1 MLGSIYHDRI
11 VTLIDA
17 IFTEEQ
23 EAIERAAALAA
34 EAIAGGGVVHAFG
47 SGHSAM
53 VAKEITS
60 RAGGLVPVNQI
71 VDTMEGVS
79 ERLLGYAETILR
91 PYEMQYEMRPGE
103 AMIVISNSGINPL
116 PIEVATGARARGLRT
131 IGISNVA
138 QSRSATSLH
147 PSGKRLFEVVDVSL
161 DTHAAPGDAAV
172 TLPESN
178 QRSGATSTIAG
189 AFVANLLMLRTVE
202 LLLKRGVVPPVLMSK
217 NLPGADEN
225 NARLVAAHRSRVR
238 RPGA

>member
-1 MLGSIYHDRI
+1 MLGSSYHDRI
-11 VTLIDA
+11 VTLIEA
-17 IFTEEQ
+17 IYAEEQ
-23 EAIERAAALAA
+23 AAIEEAAALAA
-34 EAIAGGGVVHAFG
+34 DAIAGGGIIHVFG

-60 RAGGLVPVNQI
+60 RAGGLVPVNQLI
-71 VDTMEGVS
+71 DTMEGVA
-79 ERLLGYAETILR
+79 ERLPGYAETILR

-103 AMIVISNSGINPL
+103 AMIVVSNSGINPL

-138 QSRSATSLH
+138 QSRAATSLH
-147 PSGKRLFEVVDVSL
+147 PSGKRLFEVVDVSI

-172 TLPESN
+172 SLPNSE

-189 AFVANLLMLRTVE
+189 AFVVNLLMLRVVE
-202 LLLKRGVVPPVLMSK
+202 LLVARGVVPPVLMSK

-225 NARLVAAHRSRVR
+225 NARLVAAHRDRVR

>member
-71 VDTMEGVS
+71 IDTMEGVS
-79 ERLLGYAETILR
+79 ERLPGYAETILR

-172 TLPESN
+172 PLPDSN

-189 AFVANLLMLRTVE
+189 AFVVNLLMLRAVE
-202 LLLKRGVVPPVLMSK
+202 LLVERGVVPPVLMSK

>member
-1 MLGSIYHDRI
+1 MGTNYHDRI

-23 EAIERAAALAA
+23 DAIERAAALAA
-34 EAIAGGGVVHAFG
+34 EAIEGGGVVHAFG

-60 RAGGLVPVNQI
+60 RAGGLVPVNQLI
-71 VDTMEGVS
+71 DTMEGVS
-79 ERLLGYAETILR
+79 ERLPGYAETILR

-138 QSRSATSLH
+138 QSRAAASLH
-147 PSGKRLFEVVDVSL
+147 PSGKHLFEVVDVSL

-172 TLPESN
+172 QLPNSD

-189 AFVANLLMLRTVE
+189 AFVVNLLMLRVVE
-202 LLLKRGVVPPVLMSK
+202 LLVARDVVPPVLMSK

-225 NARLVAAHRSRVR
+225 NARLVAAHRDRVR

>member
-1 MLGSIYHDRI
+1 LGTNYHDRI

-23 EAIERAAALAA
+23 DAIERAAALAA
-34 EAIAGGGVVHAFG
+34 EAIEGGGVVHAFG

-60 RAGGLVPVNQI
+60 RAGGLVPVNQLI
-71 VDTMEGVS
+71 DTMEGVS
-79 ERLLGYAETILR
+79 ERLPGYAETILR

-138 QSRSATSLH
+138 QSRAAASLH
-147 PSGKRLFEVVDVSL
+147 PSGKHLFEVVDVSL

-172 TLPESN
+172 QLPNSD

-189 AFVANLLMLRTVE
+189 AFVVNLLMLRVVE
-202 LLLKRGVVPPVLMSK
+202 LLVARDVVPPVLMSK

-225 NARLVAAHRSRVR
+225 NARLVAAHRDRVR

>member
-1 MLGSIYHDRI
+1 MLGTNYHDRI

-23 EAIERAAALAA
+23 DAIERAAALAA
-34 EAIAGGGVVHAFG
+34 EAIEGGGVVHAFG

-60 RAGGLVPVNQI
+60 RAGGLVPVNQLI
-71 VDTMEGVS
+71 DTMEGVS
-79 ERLLGYAETILR
+79 ERLPGYAETILR

-138 QSRSATSLH
+138 QSRAAASLH
-147 PSGKRLFEVVDVSL
+147 PSGKHLFEVVDVSL

-172 TLPESN
+172 QLPNSD

-189 AFVANLLMLRTVE
+189 AFVVNLLMLRVVE
-202 LLLKRGVVPPVLMSK
+202 LLVARDVVPPVLMSK

-225 NARLVAAHRSRVR
+225 NARLVAAHRDRVR

>member
-1 MLGSIYHDRI
+1 LGTNYHDRI

-23 EAIERAAALAA
+23 DAIERAAALAA
-34 EAIAGGGVVHAFG
+34 EAIEGGGVVHAFG

-53 VAKEITS
+53 VAKEIPS
-60 RAGGLVPVNQI
+60 RAGGLVPVNQLI
-71 VDTMEGVS
+71 DTMEGVS
-79 ERLLGYAETILR
+79 ERLPGYAETILR

-138 QSRSATSLH
+138 QSRAAASLH
-147 PSGKRLFEVVDVSL
+147 PSGKHLFEVVDVSL

-172 TLPESN
+172 QLPNSD

-189 AFVANLLMLRTVE
+189 AFVVNLLMLRVVE
-202 LLLKRGVVPPVLMSK
+202 LLVARDVVPPVLMSK

-225 NARLVAAHRSRVR
+225 NARLVAAHRDRVR

>member
-1 MLGSIYHDRI
+1 MGTNYHDRI

-23 EAIERAAALAA
+23 DAIERAAALAA
-34 EAIAGGGVVHAFG
+34 EAIEGGGVVHAFG

-60 RAGGLVPVNQI
+60 RAGGLVPVNQLI
-71 VDTMEGVS
+71 DTMEGVS
-79 ERLLGYAETILR
+79 ERLPGYAETILR

-138 QSRSATSLH
+138 QSRAAASLH
-147 PSGKRLFEVVDVSL
+147 PSGKHLFEVVDVSL

-172 TLPESN
+172 QLPNSD

-189 AFVANLLMLRTVE
+189 AFVVNLLMLRVVE
-202 LLLKRGVVPPVLMSK
+202 LLDARGVVPPVLMSK

-225 NARLVAAHRSRVR
+225 NARLVAAHRDRVR